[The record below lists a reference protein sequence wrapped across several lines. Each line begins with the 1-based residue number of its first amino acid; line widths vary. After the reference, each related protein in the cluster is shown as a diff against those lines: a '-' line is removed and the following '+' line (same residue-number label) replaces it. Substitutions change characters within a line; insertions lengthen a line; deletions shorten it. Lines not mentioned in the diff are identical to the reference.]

1 MTGWGGRG
9 LVSIALAVGRWS
21 HGLQAYTGGVCCVV
35 KVLEGVMG
43 DSRVDW

>member
-1 MTGWGGRG
+1 MGGGG

-21 HGLQAYTGGVCCVV
+21 RGLQAYTGGVCCVV